1 MGVGARTGPQN
12 RLEVRLEGV
21 DSVTLWVEEA
31 GIDVDDEVTVEI
43 ESDAPATV
51 TLATTLVT
59 HELEVPAG
67 ESTETVRLTGS
78 AVESG
83 APA

>member
-1 MGVGARTGPQN
+1 
-12 RLEVRLEGV
+12 
-21 DSVTLWVEEA
+21 VT
-31 GIDVDDEVTVEI
+31 
-43 ESDAPATV
+43 P
-51 TLATTLVT
+51 ATTLVT